1 MTATQSPDTGDPN
14 TGDIVIIGA
23 SHAGVQMAV
32 SLREANFEGSITLIS
47 DDPQTPYHRPPLS
60 KAFLKDENHG
70 IQVLRAENYFD
81 NNNICLI
88 KPVRAVQIDRENSVV
103 LLDNGNS
110 LKFSKLIIATGARP
124 RPIDIPGIDAD
135 EIYQLRDYHDAQMLR
150 NAAGSHK
157 KAVVVGGGFIGLEA
171 AATLKYLGMDVYVVE
186 AAPRLMG
193 RVVAPQISQFVL
205 EKFQAMGIKVFLD
218 TPISKI
224 ETDNGTVS
232 GVLCGAQNF
241 SADIVL
247 IGIGVIP
254 NDELAKEAG
263 LETGNGILVDA
274 DFQTSADNIYAI
286 GDVCAYEHWL
296 TGTRIRLESVQNATD
311 QAKNLAN
318 TLTGNPQ
325 AYRAVP
331 WFWSDLG
338 YMKIQMVGLSH
349 NSKTVV
355 TRENLQKASLSA
367 FHYDEN
373 GTLIAIDTIN
383 APADHMAGRK
393 LIEAGL
399 SPTAE
404 QAADADFRI
413 KGLLI

>member
-1 MTATQSPDTGDPN
+1 MTATQSQN

-32 SLREANFEGSITLIS
+32 SLREADFEGSITLIS

-70 IQVLRAENYFD
+70 IQVLRAEQYFD
-81 NNNICLI
+81 DNNIRLI
-88 KPVRAVQIDRENSVV
+88 KPVRAVQIDKENGVV
-103 LLDNGNS
+103 MLDNGQS
-110 LKFSKLIIATGARP
+110 LEYWKLIIATGARP
-124 RPIDIPGIDAD
+124 RSIDIPGIDSD
-135 EIYQLRDYHDAQMLR
+135 EICQLRDYNDAQLLR
-150 NAAGSHK
+150 KAARSGK
-157 KAVVVGGGFIGLEA
+157 KVVIVGGGFIGLEA
-171 AATLKYLGMDVYVVE
+171 AATLKYLGMDVCVVE

-205 EKFQAMGIKVFLD
+205 EKFQSMGIKVFLD
-218 TPISKI
+218 TPISQI
-224 ETDNGTVS
+224 ETENRKVS
-232 GVLCGAQNF
+232 GVICGNQKF

-263 LETGNGILVDA
+263 LKTENGIVVDA
-274 DFQTSADNIYAI
+274 HFQTSADNIYAI
-286 GDVCAYEHWL
+286 GDVCVYEHWL

-311 QAKNLAN
+311 QAKNLAD

-331 WFWSDLG
+331 WFWSDQG
-338 YMKIQMVGLSH
+338 DMKIQMVGLSH
-349 NSKTVV
+349 NSKTLV
-355 TRENLQKASLSA
+355 TRQNPQRASLSA

-373 GTLIAIDTIN
+373 GRLIAIDTIN
-383 APADHMAGRK
+383 SPADHMAGRK
-393 LIEAGL
+393 LIEAGI

-413 KGLLI
+413 KSLLV